1 MSLLMD
7 ALKKAEEA
15 KRGGGEVPSPG
26 AVTEVDLKLEPIL
39 PPGGGALPNLDD
51 HLDTVDADLAAVA
64 ASTRTP
70 PHLPADRSAAAP
82 PAGSTGTLAQEAA
95 VEAER
100 QGARNLF
107 NAKRPNDTGPSR
119 QTKIIL
125 LVGGLVLALGG
136 IGGFFW
142 YQLQGLNPGGLTRS
156 PPPPPPPT
164 TAISAPLP
172 PPVQPVAP
180 VQALTPLSSPA
191 PTAAPLEAASTNAP
205 DPAPS
210 TRREAP
216 SSHAQPPQTEGSGP
230 IRLSRGKPLGNPVLD
245 QAYAAL
251 QREDFASA
259 AQGYDKVL
267 QGDPRNVD
275 AILGLATI
283 AGREGQLQRA
293 EALYQKALEA
303 DPKNPVALAGL
314 STLSG
319 SSDGAAESRLK
330 TIIASQPEAGHAYFA
345 LGNLY
350 ARQSRWSEA
359 QQAYFKSLGTDGENP
374 DYLFNLAVSLDHL
387 RQTRP
392 AVQYYQAALGAA
404 ESRPAAFDKEA
415 ARRRLQELSPP

>member
-15 KRGGGEVPSPG
+15 KRGGGESPALPPG
-26 AVTEVDLKLEPIL
+26 SVTEVDLKLEPIL
-39 PPGGGALPNLDD
+39 PAGGALPNLDD

-64 ASTRTP
+64 ASARTP
-70 PHLPADRSAAAP
+70 PQASADRSAAAQ
-82 PAGSTGTLAQEAA
+82 PASMTHTQEVAI
-95 VEAER
+95 EAER

-107 NAKRPNDTGPSR
+107 NAKITNDAGPSR

-142 YQLQGLNPGGLTRS
+142 YQLQGLNPGGLTR
-156 PPPPPPPT
+156 PPPPAA
-164 TAISAPLP
+164 AITAPLP
-172 PPVQPVAP
+172 PPAQPVAP
-180 VQALTPLSSPA
+180 VQALTPQPA
-191 PTAAPLEAASTNAP
+191 PATAAPAALPESASTNAP
-205 DPAPS
+205 EPVAPVH
-210 TRREAP
+210 REAP
-216 SSHAQPPQTEGSGP
+216 PPRPQPPQAEASGP

-275 AILGLATI
+275 ALLGLATI
-283 AGREGQLQRA
+283 AGREGQLQRS

-350 ARQSRWSEA
+350 ARQNRWSEA
-359 QQAYFKSLGTDGENP
+359 QQAYFKSLGADSENP

-387 RQTRP
+387 RQIRP
-392 AVQYYQAALGAA
+392 ALQYYQAALGAA
-404 ESRPAAFDKEA
+404 ESRPAAFDKET